1 MVAVCTARRIARSI
15 ASSVCKKPMASSI
28 ASAAPTDIDQLLLD
42 GTNAAHYTTAEWAGY
57 EHLLKDQKTDVGT
70 LRTPRAGRCWLFD
83 GTNDYG
89 TITNATLSD
98 RTNPL
103 TITAWIKTTSD
114 TTNQTILG
122 CGDASLNNAYA
133 LTYGYTD
140 GKLEFWHDGS
150 VAVAASSIQSLAGSW
165 HHVAVVRSGSAGNW
179 TITFYVDGVAA
190 GNATTSTNPNGTG
203 TQVFSIG
210 RWGSY
215 AAGLFFSGS
224 IRDVRVYSAAK
235 NATEVSAIYNQAD
248 TPGTYDTTGLLAG
261 YWCEEESGTTG
272 YDWSGNGR
280 HLTLTNIT
288 QASFHAADTGVTYS
302 DANVRGY
309 RLSGSVYIPA
319 TSSTLAADGN
329 ALTVT
334 GRCPQPGHAPQKCI
348 KFDGTD
354 DYASRTGD
362 FRFTSSDLKLTIAA
376 WIKHDSISSGCGIL
390 ATWTGAT
397 GYSAYVRND
406 ILRFYKDTE
415 AKSVSVSLSNSVW
428 YWVAFVTNGTSLKC
442 YLNGVQQ
449 GATQTWAS
457 AAVGAGGM
465 DGRMGWY
472 STLSPTSQYQCHTKV
487 WNRALSDS
495 EIANAYAGVLT
506 GDEYAYFP
514 MCEGPGSSN
523 TNTKIYDVSGN
534 GRHLTITN
542 ATLATFWGNNTDY
555 TCKAF
560 NYPLRY
566 GYTID
571 GSGVIVPAEL
581 DGLLDAAGNAIG
593 QAAGGW
599 ASGLQNLNCLPYTN
613 PLGVSV
619 GLETS
624 LDPTADR
631 KTTSSSKRRRRNTS
645 GRYDRFGARATA
657 MSDASSNAYFGD

>member
-1 MVAVCTARRIARSI
+1 
-15 ASSVCKKPMASSI
+15 MASSI

-165 HHVAVVRSGSAGNW
+165 HHIAVVRSGSAGNW

-288 QASFHAADTGVTYS
+288 QATFHASDTGVTYS

-334 GRCPQPGHAPQKCI
+334 GKCPQPGYAPQRVAT
-348 KFDGTD
+348 FDGVND
-354 DYASRTGD
+354 VASLGARL
-362 FRFTSSDLKLTIAA
+362 TSGTIATLSA
-376 WIKHDSISSGCGIL
+376 CCFVNVNTEGQKQILGEFDVGNRSWCIALNWGREIVFWYSSNGSSVGAANSNYFIDAGTWYHIAITYSAGTLKFYINGALTATSTISSSL
-390 ATWTGAT
+390 FDGA
-397 GYSAYVRND
+397 SPFK
-406 ILRFYKDTE
+406 L
-415 AKSVSVSLSNSVW
+415 
-428 YWVAFVTNGTSLKC
+428 
-442 YLNGVQQ
+442 
-449 GATQTWAS
+449 
-457 AAVGAGGM
+457 GAGGLGTI
-465 DGRMGWY
+465 DGSLVESRVY
-472 STLSPTSQYQCHTKV
+472 SSVK
-487 WNRALSDS
+487 SDA
-495 EIANAYAGVLT
+495 EILAIKRGTQDTTNLLGQW
-506 GDEYAYFP
+506 P
-514 MCEGPGSSN
+514 CCEGPGSGN
-523 TNTKIYDVSGN
+523 TNTTIYDVSGN
-534 GRHLTITN
+534 GKHLTITN
-542 ATLATFWGNNTDY
+542 ATISSFWANASTYDSCIPNH
-555 TCKAF
+555 
-560 NYPLRY
+560 PLKY
-566 GYTID
+566 GYTVN
-571 GSGVIVPAEL
+571 GSGVIVPA
-581 DGLLDAAGNAIG
+581 LLSGASDAAGNAIG

-599 ASGLQNLNCLPYTN
+599 ASGLQNINCLPYTN

-619 GLETS
+619 GLETA

-645 GRYDRFGARATA
+645 GRYDRIGARSTA
-657 MSDASSNAYFGD
+657 MSDSTSNTYFGD